1 MKKIAVL
8 LFSILFIVAISSCKR
23 KKYTEVVE
31 VPLPSVAE
39 KLTLGAPE
47 DAKAEPGAFEITKL
61 SFGYD
66 ALAPNIDA
74 QTMEIHY
81 SKQYVTFTNNLNK
94 ALVGTESENIPIE
107 DIFKKLDVS
116 NTDLKNNLGGYYNHT
131 LYFDIL
137 TPKGSGK
144 PADTLASTIDK
155 DFGSFEEFKSQFKE
169 AANKQFGSGWTWL
182 VVDKT
187 GKLQITTTQNQDNP
201 LMPRAEIA
209 GTPILAIDLWEHA
222 YYLNYQNNRKK
233 YIENFFNLINW
244 KKVGE
249 KYEEAINN

>member
-1 MKKIAVL
+1 MKKIVVL
-8 LFSILFIVAISSCKR
+8 LFSAFFILAVSSCKR

-39 KLTLGAPE
+39 KLTLGSPE

-61 SFGYD
+61 PFGYD

-94 ALVGTESENIPIE
+94 ALVGTESENIPIV

-131 LYFDIL
+131 LYFDNL
-137 TPKGSGK
+137 TPKGNGK
-144 PADTLASTIDK
+144 PTDTLASSIDK
-155 DFGSFEEFKSQFKE
+155 DFGSFEDLKTQFKE

-187 GKLQITTTQNQDNP
+187 GKLQITSTQNQDNP
-201 LMPRAEIA
+201 LMPRAEVT
-209 GTPILAIDLWEHA
+209 GTPILALDLWEHA

-233 YIENFFNLINW
+233 YIDNFFNIINW
-244 KKVGE
+244 KKVSE

>member
-1 MKKIAVL
+1 MA
-8 LFSILFIVAISSCKR
+8 SS
-23 KKYTEVVE
+23 
-31 VPLPSVAE
+31 
-39 KLTLGAPE
+39 
-47 DAKAEPGAFEITKL
+47 
-61 SFGYD
+61 
-66 ALAPNIDA
+66 
-74 QTMEIHY
+74 
-81 SKQYVTFTNNLNK
+81 
-94 ALVGTESENIPIE
+94 
-107 DIFKKLDVS
+107 
-116 NTDLKNNLGGYYNHT
+116 
-131 LYFDIL
+131 
-137 TPKGSGK
+137 
-144 PADTLASTIDK
+144 IDK

-209 GTPILAIDLWEHA
+209 GTPILALDLWEHA

>member
-8 LFSILFIVAISSCKR
+8 LFSLLFIVVISSCKR

-39 KLTLGAPE
+39 KLTLGSPE
-47 DAKAEPGAFEITKL
+47 DAKADAGAFEITKL
-61 SFGYD
+61 PFGYD

-81 SKQYVTFTNNLNK
+81 SKQYVAFTNNLNK
-94 ALVGTESENIPIE
+94 AIAATESENVPIE
-107 DIFKKLDVS
+107 EILKKLDVS

-137 TPKGSGK
+137 TPKGGGK
-144 PADTLASTIDK
+144 PTDTLESAINK
-155 DFGSFEEFKSQFKE
+155 DFGSFDDFKNQFKE
-169 AANKQFGSGWTWL
+169 EANIQFGSGWTWL
-182 VVDKT
+182 VIDKT

-209 GTPILAIDLWEHA
+209 GTPILTIDLWEHA
-222 YYLNYQNNRKK
+222 YYLNYTNNRKK
-233 YIENFFNLINW
+233 YIDNFFNIINW
-244 KKVGE
+244 KKVSE
-249 KYEEAINN
+249 KYEEALSK